1 MVDILQLFFLP
12 RYCLYDGMEYWWR
25 SGPKNACVMHEYLI
39 YDVFINLSLAIYA
52 KYQIKNYRLL

>member
-1 MVDILQLFFLP
+1 
-12 RYCLYDGMEYWWR
+12 MEEWTIY
-25 SGPKNACVMHEYLI
+25 ACVMHEYLI